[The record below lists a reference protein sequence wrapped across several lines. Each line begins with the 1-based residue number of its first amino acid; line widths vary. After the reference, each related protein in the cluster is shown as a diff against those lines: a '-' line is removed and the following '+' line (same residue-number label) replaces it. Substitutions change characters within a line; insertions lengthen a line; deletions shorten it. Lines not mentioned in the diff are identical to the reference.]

1 MLGVAPA
8 CAPPACLSAFFVPA
22 AYRYIYLGRDFLE
35 DNAACIQWCVTC
47 MAYDVGVTVAYT
59 ELHPLEPLDVVSD
72 LDDSPQSTGTLR
84 IGACCRRPHGRS
96 PAGGGSAGGSVAWW
110 RGMPYLGLRRWLRV
124 GGLVGAVAPEPVVRG
139 ASLECDSRE

>member
-1 MLGVAPA
+1 
-8 CAPPACLSAFFVPA
+8 
-22 AYRYIYLGRDFLE
+22 
-35 DNAACIQWCVTC
+35 

-96 PAGGGSAGGSVAWW
+96 PAGGGSVAWWRGMPYLGLRRWLGGVGCLIGTASVAWW